1 MSVHEPVVSFL
12 QIVLINVL
20 LSGDNALVIAMAAGR
35 LPARLR
41 RKAIRWG
48 VAGAVVLRIALA
60 LAAVWL
66 LRLPLLQAAGALLL
80 AAIAVRLASDGA
92 RRHKVKNADSLRS
105 AVAAILLA
113 DLVMSLDNVLAVA
126 ALARGNPVLL
136 VCGIVLSVPLI
147 PWGSAIMMR
156 LLHRF
161 PPLLHAGAAMLGYAA
176 GDMFASDRLAGPWLA
191 GLWRKADAAAP
202 LFGATAVL
210 VFGLLRHLF
219 AQAGTDGKKRR
230 D

>member
-1 MSVHEPVVSFL
+1 MEKR
-12 QIVLINVL
+12 
-20 LSGDNALVIAMAAGR
+20 AGGR
-35 LPARLR
+35 PGRPRGREAGGGGGGGAGPRPAR
-41 RKAIRWG
+41 
-48 VAGAVVLRIALA
+48 AGAPVGRPP
-60 LAAVWL
+60 
-66 LRLPLLQAAGALLL
+66 LPLWGAAGALLL